1 MASAARTAKPLHPTN
16 LHVNKAMFPLDTVQS
31 KLPDPEWL
39 ERWLDTQIQFDKVWE
54 GKVVQTVLAKLSTL
68 YERTIESAAD
78 LNRYR
83 KEMIATLEPR
93 PA

>member
-1 MASAARTAKPLHPTN
+1 
-16 LHVNKAMFPLDTVQS
+16 VQS

-39 ERWLDTQIQFDKVWE
+39 ERWLDTQIKFDKGWE

-68 YERTIESAAD
+68 YERTIESASD

-83 KEMIATLEPR
+83 KELAASQEPR